1 MKNLQTFEDFLNE
14 SKLEE
19 GLSTTTFNM
28 EIVDKIWTVI
38 KTLCESGKENVP
50 FEDLS
55 LVKHMHS
62 KSEKWDFVAKNSDKL
77 QIGQITAT
85 TFSLLV
91 MIVEN
96 RTVKGYFEIS
106 PFDTIKQ
113 KFKPGTVYI
122 SVVTDDDLSNP
133 RVRNHKKAVYRSL
146 N

>member
-1 MKNLQTFEDFLNE
+1 MKNLHTFDEFLNE

-38 KTLCESGKENVP
+38 KTLCESGSENVP

-55 LVKHMHS
+55 LVKSDNS

-85 TFSLLV
+85 TFSILV

-96 RTVKGYFEIS
+96 RTVKGYFEIT

-122 SVVTDDDLSNP
+122 SVVTDNDLSNP
-133 RVRNHKKAVYRSL
+133 RVRAHKKAVYRS
-146 N
+146 